1 MQGQFDI
8 NFKTSDYRLTDRI
21 VSFDLTPMEQY
32 ARELFKLWEYA
43 GHARCRSE
51 SNREFSQFGRY
62 RRIRT
67 YALSDFHL
75 GKNPEEDYMSF
86 QQLRLVV
93 SELSP
98 RNNLYILDS
107 IALIHPYVKYERYDH
122 TDNLSTM
129 FAKKGSGGES
139 GDPGKQNIIIAIGRY
154 IRDLSKEFFNSDYK
168 LNYLAINRGEL
179 TFNDFSLSEE
189 FSTGLPV

>member
-1 MQGQFDI
+1 
-8 NFKTSDYRLTDRI
+8 
-21 VSFDLTPMEQY
+21 
-32 ARELFKLWEYA
+32 
-43 GHARCRSE
+43 
-51 SNREFSQFGRY
+51 
-62 RRIRT
+62 
-67 YALSDFHL
+67 
-75 GKNPEEDYMSF
+75 MSF

-98 RNNLYILDS
+98 KNNLYILDS

-122 TDNLSTM
+122 TDNLSAM

-168 LNYLAINRGEL
+168 LNYLAINGGEL

-189 FSTGLPV
+189 FSTGLHGLNIVADSINKKKRRVNIALHSALKPYGNMVVKLSIDPNDSSYYNLNYHIENIPVSLFNPYTVTFSSFPLDRGDD